1 MTSQNELLT
10 LKFYFFQ
17 FFELVTWCEKNVN
30 IVLELVIRDFKDNKI
45 SELLTGKNKN
55 YKILN

>member
-17 FFELVTWCEKNVN
+17 FFELVTWCEKKVN
-30 IVLELVIRDFKDNKI
+30 IVLELVIRDFKENKI